1 MYGPRRVDT
10 VEPQAQTSGLRG
22 ALGSASYRRLPGMI
36 PRARGESPCHTVR
49 APPEALA
56 LTLATRTLAIS
67 RPHRLSM
74 MAALTLGLWLC
85 ASGASAANLL
95 TNGGFDG
102 GTSGWQL
109 VSEPGRYRSEWRAE
123 DATGDVA
130 SGSVRIE
137 HLGDAAS
144 AYTAAIQ
151 CVAVSAGAT
160 YQTAAR
166 FRVPAGQSG
175 SGAGIVG
182 ISWYASPGCSGG
194 YIQGGVLLTRDTVG
208 GWNRE
213 TGSVTAPAGAVA
225 ARIELQVELE
235 TAGTTLFG
243 DFDDIEFADDSAGGT
258 DPVPPYGS
266 WIDDPDLPGFDAQ
279 VRITPAGA
287 PAIQATAE
295 DECIPETLC
304 VAGALAGRPEIF
316 VKVIGPRPN
325 GFLWVQLIRF
335 TPSKVE
341 VWLRQEATGLINY
354 YRLDALPPTGGPLVG
369 VEDRTAYLP

>member
-1 MYGPRRVDT
+1 MPV
-10 VEPQAQTSGLRG
+10 V
-22 ALGSASYRRLPGMI
+22 I
-36 PRARGESPCHTVR
+36 
-49 APPEALA
+49 
-56 LTLATRTLAIS
+56 RTLGFAL
-67 RPHRLSM
+67 PHRLSM
-74 MAALTLGLWLC
+74 GAALALGLWLC
-85 ASGASAANLL
+85 ASGASAAELVV
-95 TNGGFDG
+95 NGGFDG

-109 VSEPGRYRSEWRAE
+109 VSEAGRYRSEWRAE

-144 AYTAAIQ
+144 TYTAAIQ

-160 YQTAAR
+160 YQTATR

-182 ISWYASPGCSGG
+182 ISWYASPGCGSGF
-194 YIQGGVLLTRDTVG
+194 IQGGVLLTRDTVG
-208 GWNRE
+208 GWNRQ
-213 TGSVTAPAGAVA
+213 TGSAVAPAGAVS
-225 ARIELQVELE
+225 ARIELQVHLE
-235 TAGTTLFG
+235 TAGTTLAV
-243 DFDDIEFADDSAGGT
+243 DFDDIELADDSAGGT

-295 DECIPETLC
+295 DACIPETLC

-335 TPSKVE
+335 TPSEVE

-354 YRLDALPPTGGPLVG
+354 YRLDALPPTGAPLAG

>member
-1 MYGPRRVDT
+1 MP
-10 VEPQAQTSGLRG
+10 
-22 ALGSASYRRLPGMI
+22 
-36 PRARGESPCHTVR
+36 
-49 APPEALA
+49 
-56 LTLATRTLAIS
+56 LATRTLGTP
-67 RPHRLSM
+67 RPHRLSTR
-74 MAALTLGLWLC
+74 AALTLGLWLC
-85 ASGASAANLL
+85 ASGASAAELL

-102 GTSGWQL
+102 GTGGWQL
-109 VSEPGRYRSEWRAE
+109 VSEAGRYRSEWRAE
-123 DATGDVA
+123 DATGDIS

-137 HLGDAAS
+137 HLGDAAVP
-144 AYTAAIQ
+144 YTAAIQ

-182 ISWYASPGCSGG
+182 ISWYGSPGCGSGFV
-194 YIQGGVLLTRDTVG
+194 QGGVLLTRDTVG
-208 GWNRE
+208 GWNRQ
-213 TGSVTAPAGAVA
+213 TGSVVAPAGAVS
-225 ARIELQVELE
+225 ARIELDVQLE
-235 TAGTTLFG
+235 SAGTTLAV

-258 DPVPPYGS
+258 DPDPPYGS

-287 PAIQATAE
+287 PAIQAAAE
-295 DECIPETLC
+295 DACIPETLC

-335 TPSKVE
+335 TPSEVE
-341 VWLRQEATGLINY
+341 VWLRQESTGLVNY
-354 YRLDALPPTGGPLVG
+354 YRLDALPPTGAPLVG

>member
-1 MYGPRRVDT
+1 MQRSP
-10 VEPQAQTSGLRG
+10 AAGLRDD
-22 ALGSASYRRLPGMI
+22 PGGL
-36 PRARGESPCHTVR
+36 REKPCHTAR
-49 APPEALA
+49 APPEAHA
-56 LTLATRTLAIS
+56 LTLATRTLAIP

-74 MAALTLGLWLC
+74 VAALTLGLWLC

-137 HLGDAAS
+137 HLGDAAVN
-144 AYTAAIQ
+144 YAATVQ
-151 CVAVSAGAT
+151 CVAVSPGAT

-166 FRVPAGQSG
+166 FRVPASQSG
-175 SGAGIVG
+175 SGTGRIGIT
-182 ISWYASPGCSGG
+182 WYSSPGCSGG
-194 YIQGGVLLTRDTVG
+194 FIQGGFLLTRDTVG
-208 GWNRE
+208 GWSRQ
-213 TGSVTAPAGAVA
+213 TGSVVAPAGAA
-225 ARIELQVELE
+225 SARIELQVELE

-287 PAIQATAE
+287 PAIQAAAE

-335 TPSKVE
+335 TPSEVE